1 MTIAI
6 EGAPYPPVTGRE
18 PCTTVDPDL
27 FFPPGPG
34 RSPEVK
40 RAQEEMCGRCHVRQQ
55 CLAYALTHDVKGIW
69 GGATEA
75 ERESMRRKNQISV
88 VPMAPPA
95 DVGLMVRASRRGT
108 PVAVIASLAGM
119 SAESVARA
127 LRDHRAQAAAGDAAR
142 EVAR

>member
-1 MTIAI
+1 MTAT

-18 PCTTVDPDL
+18 PCRSEPDL
-27 FFPPGPG
+27 FFPPVAGL
-34 RSPEVK
+34 SKESK
-40 RAQEEMCGRCHVRQQ
+40 RAKEMCGWCPVRQQ
-55 CLAYALTHDVKGIW
+55 CLAYALTHAVSGIW

-75 ERESMRRKNQISV
+75 ERRKAQRQDRIPV
-88 VPMAPPA
+88 VPMAPSA
-95 DVGLMVRASRRGT
+95 DVGLMVRAARRGT
-108 PVAVIASLAGM
+108 PVSVIASLAGM